1 MPIARKP
8 LKGRFAAGWLRP
20 HVPCDN
26 WGEGGPMRD
35 LIVILALYVAVL
47 AGFAWCGGI
56 RAAGRSIEDWG
67 RRSTGQNERQHS
79 PVS

>member
-1 MPIARKP
+1 
-8 LKGRFAAGWLRP
+8 
-20 HVPCDN
+20 
-26 WGEGGPMRD
+26 MRD

>member
-1 MPIARKP
+1 
-8 LKGRFAAGWLRP
+8 
-20 HVPCDN
+20 
-26 WGEGGPMRD
+26 MRD

-47 AGFAWCGGI
+47 AGFAWCGGL

-67 RRSTGQNERQHS
+67 RRSTSARGRQHS

>member
-1 MPIARKP
+1 
-8 LKGRFAAGWLRP
+8 
-20 HVPCDN
+20 
-26 WGEGGPMRD
+26 MRD

-67 RRSTGQNERQHS
+67 RRSTGPNGRQHS

>member
-1 MPIARKP
+1 
-8 LKGRFAAGWLRP
+8 
-20 HVPCDN
+20 
-26 WGEGGPMRD
+26 MRD
-35 LIVILALYVAVL
+35 LIVILVLYVAVL

-67 RRSTGQNERQHS
+67 RRSTGQNGRQHR